1 MFLVGLCN
9 KLHMAENQLAKIL
22 SASLSDSEVL
32 NLLGELKES
41 DSELERECGISR
53 KTIYNWKKDKVEE
66 IRMETKEKLLMFILN
81 KYGKVGLMMIAK
93 VKRYSYVQILLE
105 LMRRGLSEEEKRNL
119 EVIISDNKVYSGSN

>member
-1 MFLVGLCN
+1 
-9 KLHMAENQLAKIL
+9 MAENQLAKIL

-41 DSELERECGISR
+41 VSELEREYGISR

-66 IRMETKEKLLMFILN
+66 IRMKTKEKLLTFILN

-105 LMRRGLSEEEKRNL
+105 LMRRGLSEEEKRN
-119 EVIISDNKVYSGSN
+119 KVVY